1 MRLYLEAATAR
12 TVSSASSVAAF
23 AIPEASAS
31 GIFTSLSKA
40 VARMLGFPPR
50 RSVTRLRSWRS
61 P

>member
-1 MRLYLEAATAR
+1 MRLYLDAATAR
-12 TVSSASSVAAF
+12 TISSASSVAAF

-50 RSVTRLRSWRS
+50 RSVTR